1 MAVWSACRNAWGAGA
16 ALGAALAFGVPASAQ
31 PLGGDGSGANNPD
44 LLRGGYEAGCTSP
57 AICATSGTESGQ
69 TYDAPVNLAEPAPT
83 KSPGQPEPRPQPAF
97 VAQPAFST
105 APAAAPPEDAG
116 PALEA
121 DWRVTLRGSYETGTR
136 GQTLGIAILPEVSLA
151 RQTRRGRLAL
161 GAEAELVREDAD
173 QYRLARTALDFDAE
187 TALSRDTELSGG
199 AQLTLSQDGPDDPGV
214 GSDVDMPPLIGTGEV
229 DAALNHRAGRFG
241 IEVRGNA
248 LRQLHGD
255 TELEGGGTRSNAYRD
270 RYGFGGA
277 VRGLY
282 RVGGHVDMFVEGSTE
297 RDIYD
302 AASPAYGTTLDSW
315 THAVRAGVT
324 GNWDEVVTAEISAG
338 YGLRRFDSDLLDD
351 VPTALLDA
359 ELVYRPDDAVEF
371 AARLGTDITA
381 ADAADN
387 ASAEIAYTAGA
398 DWRYMVNDRMTMR
411 ASVGGE
417 WTEFADSGETGQSYS
432 AGVGADFN
440 VNAHTSLSADYAY
453 EVSDGS
459 DAARADSHTVSVGMT
474 LSR

>member
-1 MAVWSACRNAWGAGA
+1 MT
-16 ALGAALAFGVPASAQ
+16 ASAA

-44 LLRGGYEAGCTSP
+44 LLRGSYEAGCTNP
-57 AICATSGTESGQ
+57 AICGAPAPAPKRTAHDEPMDLASSAPERKPSG
-69 TYDAPVNLAEPAPT
+69 DLLAPAMPAEPVLYHAPT
-83 KSPGQPEPRPQPAF
+83 AS
-97 VAQPAFST
+97 V
-105 APAAAPPEDAG
+105 PPESLG
-116 PALEA
+116 PQVDV
-121 DWRVTLRGSYETGTR
+121 DWRVTLRGSYENGTR
-136 GQTLGIAILPEVSLA
+136 GEAFSIGVLPEVSLA

-161 GAEAELVREDAD
+161 GADAKLVREDSG
-173 QYRLARTALDFDAE
+173 QYRLANTALDFNAD

-214 GSDVDMPPLIGTGEV
+214 GSDVDMPPRIGTGEIDV
-229 DAALNHRAGRFG
+229 ALTHRAGRFG
-241 IEVRGNA
+241 VEVRGNA
-248 LRQLHGD
+248 LRQLYGD
-255 TELEGGGTRSNAYRD
+255 TELEGGGTRSNNYRD

-297 RDIYD
+297 RDIHD
-302 AASPAYGTTLDSW
+302 AASPAYGATLDSW

-324 GNWDEVVTAEISAG
+324 GNWDDVVTAEISAG

-381 ADAADN
+381 ADAADS

-440 VNAHTSLSADYAY
+440 VNAHTMVSADYAY
-453 EVSDGS
+453 DVSDGS
-459 DAARADSHTVSVGMT
+459 DEAREDSHTVSVGMT